1 MNVIEKLKDDKEY
14 YVISDMK
21 VGDSLNAFGR
31 KLVITGCDSATRKW
45 FEENEKTVGYTQP
58 PNQPRKTVV
67 KPWPRLEPPAY
78 NGFGTEADSMN
89 SCKRLVPKPPKRDH
103 VKWNKYEGKILKY
116 KARMVSNKDRELIIV
131 YYLQDDTLRIF
142 ELAMPNSDFPGGNF
156 LRRQKY
162 RKDPKDYSLPNITY
176 RDLAVGSILEINRY
190 KLEMYACDNDT
201 KELEKVLN
209 YD

>member
-1 MNVIEKLKDDKEY
+1 MSQK
-14 YVISDMK
+14 ISVCRHLSFPNDL
-21 VGDSLNAFGR
+21 SL
-31 KLVITGCDSATRKW
+31 S
-45 FEENEKTVGYTQP
+45 
-58 PNQPRKTVV
+58 
-67 KPWPRLEPPAY
+67 
-78 NGFGTEADSMN
+78 
-89 SCKRLVPKPPKRDH
+89 
-103 VKWNKYEGKILKY
+103 
-116 KARMVSNKDRELIIV
+116 
-131 YYLQDDTLRIF
+131 
-142 ELAMPNSDFPGGNF
+142 F